1 MSEEI
6 SNKVHPIFHQTSK
19 RIKDMADYANKT
31 GQDGLPPSAATSSY
45 NSLAKRVASV
55 KNTNQVHAAG
65 K

>member
-1 MSEEI
+1 
-6 SNKVHPIFHQTSK
+6 
-19 RIKDMADYANKT
+19 MADYANKT